1 MTKIEYLKK
10 IRDNIKGYLPPQY
23 YDFDISIIQ
32 KKSETNRENLNGLHF
47 CQNKIGIKGAI
58 YLDEYYDTFPIICNF
73 LLKELS
79 EEICTVFSVAAFH
92 KTQSFEKLL
101 SPCLPRINYDE
112 FRVYEKV
119 KNKLVIKMRSD
130 EYKELKADPTITIKW
145 NEYFYKDIY
154 LSCDDSLEILIP
166 ITEDLFQ
173 SWDISITQLF
183 EDAQNTMRAY
193 GIKLWDPQ
201 VLCEHENLYEDPCIT
216 NLQSMYG
223 LSSKTES
230 YGAFILTDEKILC
243 RISMIF
249 GCDYFILPSS
259 VAELMVC
266 PETALFNRNKQ
277 NYENYMNI
285 STFLLALLLEGNHNL
300 PEPQYEFLSNHLFHY
315 SITHGV
321 EECREFLSRINPQKG
336 NNKH

>member
-1 MTKIEYLKK
+1 MKKIEYLKR
-10 IRDNIKGYLPPQY
+10 IRDNIKGYLPPKY
-23 YDFDISIIQ
+23 NDLDIHII
-32 KKSETNRENLNGLHF
+32 SRETNKGNRNGLHF
-47 CQNKIGIKGAI
+47 RQNSPGVEGNI
-58 YLDEYYDTFPIICNF
+58 YLDEYYDTFPIVCDP

-79 EEICTVFSVAAFH
+79 EEICTAFSVATFCEEP
-92 KTQSFEKLL
+92 SFEKTL
-101 SPCLPRINYDE
+101 SPTLPKID
-112 FRVYEKV
+112 FDDLRVYEHAK
-119 KNKLVIKMRSD
+119 KKLVIKMRSD
-130 EYKELKADPTITIKW
+130 EYKDLKTDPTKTEKW

-154 LSCDDSLEILIP
+154 LSCDDSLQTLIP
-166 ITEDLFQ
+166 ISEDLFQ
-173 SWDISITQLF
+173 SWDISIMQLF
-183 EDAQNTMRAY
+183 EDAQHTMRAR

-201 VLCEHENLYEDPCIT
+201 VLNEHKNLYEDPCIT
-216 NLQSMYG
+216 KLQSMYG
-223 LSSKTES
+223 VSSKAES
-230 YGAFILTDEKILC
+230 YGAFILTDEEILC

-266 PETALFNRNKQ
+266 PETALFNRNEQ

-321 EECREFLSRINPQKG
+321 EECREFLSRINPQK
-336 NNKH
+336 NTTNT